1 MILSIPASIPA
12 CCDHGSEKQIC
23 GGKKAKK
30 AGRSHNTT
38 VQQERHGPH
47 FVFAESEKN
56 YSEIFFLAFM
66 QMQIVDHGSQNY

>member
-23 GGKKAKK
+23 GVKKAKK
-30 AGRSHNTT
+30 RDGHNTT
-38 VQQERHGPH
+38 VQQEWHGPL

-56 YSEIFFLAFM
+56 
-66 QMQIVDHGSQNY
+66 